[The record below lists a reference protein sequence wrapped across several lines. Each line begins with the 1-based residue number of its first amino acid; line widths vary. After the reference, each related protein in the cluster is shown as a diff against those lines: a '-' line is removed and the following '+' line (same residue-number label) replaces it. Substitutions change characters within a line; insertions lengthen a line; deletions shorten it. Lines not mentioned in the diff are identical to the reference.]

1 MGVPPHATRFLPS
14 LGAINIFLVDGGEG
28 QETQE
33 SAPYSKSSGY
43 ATCGLTIIIVCRCLG
58 LYTPVPDY
66 DIVGPRPK
74 DTLRLPVIPD

>member
-28 QETQE
+28 KETQE

-43 ATCGLTIIIVCRCLG
+43 ATCGLTTIVVCRCLG
-58 LYTPVPDY
+58 LCKPVPDY
-66 DIVGPRPK
+66 DIVSPMAK
-74 DTLRLPVIPD
+74 DILRLPVISD